1 MANASR
7 QRHYRHHRGS
17 GQPRRTDG
25 EDNSARAPGPT
36 LKESVPPVPGD
47 CLLSQGRQELREDLV
62 KLLERAKGGR
72 ADLAKDAAVSQE
84 LSKSAQ
90 ERLALACIGVS
101 SSTQEDVELMS
112 KVVFALFNNELVKLP
127 PASSSNFSL
136 VEAIC
141 VYFTK
146 AFKSFDPQRNAIP
159 NSTLGTP
166 NTTSTQTETI
176 QRSQV
181 DILRALSA
189 VLFENGAM
197 VNDAFSDLID
207 ILLGACSSPR
217 GQEQSE
223 LRRMALNCLANLVH
237 KTGSLYSTYHNR
249 IYDLLLSNLTTT
261 SYYEVGTMVSL
272 SSTVRRKDRASER
285 KEDKA
290 LSTRSMPPL
299 VDVICRFMF
308 FTSDNTTGHLAATP
322 SSSAFSIGVIKRSSY
337 ATPTSSIATS
347 TSTGP
352 LSGPPQV
359 LDIYGDP
366 ALSIR
371 RSIQSSDSE
380 YSDSESGVHQAQR
393 MQHDGKVRLNA
404 LLCLQAIARAVPKQ
418 LQPHWPK
425 FLTTSASPP
434 TALVTYKTPSLLSL
448 MGSDPIPTVRT
459 AACIVLS
466 NILESSKQ
474 YLAMAEEKS
483 QLSGMK
489 SHAGILTL
497 SEKVG
502 LMTRELHVGVA
513 AAMNNV
519 DSTIDQAVVIQ
530 MIKCATSI
538 VANCTYEKMRRGLA
552 LTIFSSIRRFLDSD
566 EPGLQAATLLF
577 TTALLSNTIAQTDLR
592 ETILL
597 SSQNETT
604 TPNLLSQLMDL
615 IGGSDIPI
623 PVRVEA
629 WNTLSAIARH
639 HFVVIQSSWPRFDT
653 ALAIEQDADDSRVRT
668 AGLLFLGEFAKS
680 GSGASSPSTSDWWKD
695 TLERHILKLFSE
707 DSPSFKAL
715 GCDFISHISADAFNG
730 LPNRLEVLIMSLILG
745 TAMDENAT
753 ARAAACRAIGM
764 FILFPSLR
772 EDCTLI
778 VDMANTVL
786 DLCRD
791 PNLNVRVRASWAVG
805 NLSDSLVLLKSN
817 GQDDVLEE
825 ALTLSLWTKIMRTA
839 LAVCQDNEK
848 LKSNGIR
855 AVGGLLRVTFE
866 GILERERHSLV
877 KEAVY
882 ALIKHMEQGSLKGRW
897 NACYAMQNA
906 LLNPD
911 FPIGSTAGTSY
922 ALDSDMVSW
931 TKDVYGALLQA
942 IQQSKNF
949 KVRINACAAL
959 AVPKTRAKF
968 GDQALFRNIVQVLMN
983 AVQNLDNEQGQHEF
997 GEFQYRGQL
1006 ETKLLRCLDHL
1017 LQVSGGL
1024 SKLGLELD
1032 PTLRQRILASR
1043 TVVAPPIDSIQE
1055 VTNKV
1060 ETLVL

>member
-17 GQPRRTDG
+17 GKPRRTDS
-25 EDNSARAPGPT
+25 EDNSARAPGPRQ
-36 LKESVPPVPGD
+36 KESVGPVAGD
-47 CLLSQGRQELREDLV
+47 CLSSQGRQELREELV

-72 ADLAKDAAVSQE
+72 GDLAKDAAVSQDF
-84 LSKSAQ
+84 SKSAQ
-90 ERLALACIGVS
+90 EKLALACVGVS

-136 VEAIC
+136 IEALC

-146 AFKSFDPQRNAIP
+146 AFKSFDPQGSATS

-166 NTTSTQTETI
+166 NTTSTQAETI

-197 VNDAFSDLID
+197 TKDAFSDLID

-217 GQEQSE
+217 RQEQSE

-237 KTGSLYSTYHNR
+237 KTGSLYSTYHDR
-249 IYDLLLSNLTTT
+249 MYDLLLLNLTNT
-261 SYYEVGTMVSL
+261 SYYEVGSMVSL

-299 VDVICRFMF
+299 IDVICRFMF
-308 FTSDNTTGHLAATP
+308 FTSDNTAGHLAVTP
-322 SSSAFSIGVIKRSSY
+322 SSSAFSVGVIKRSSY
-337 ATPTSSIATS
+337 ATPTSSIS
-347 TSTGP
+347 TSVSAGT
-352 LSGPPQV
+352 LSGSSQ
-359 LDIYGDP
+359 LSDIYGDP
-366 ALSIR
+366 TLSIR

-380 YSDSESGVHQAQR
+380 YSDSESGAYQAQR

-404 LLCLQAIARAVPKQ
+404 LLCLQAIARAAPKQ

-434 TALVTYKTPSLLSL
+434 TILATYKAPSLLSL

-459 AACIVLS
+459 AACIVLN
-466 NILESSKQ
+466 NILESSRQ

-519 DSTIDQAVVIQ
+519 DTIEQAVVIQ

-538 VANCTYEKMRRGLA
+538 VTNCTYEKMRRGLA
-552 LTIFSSIRRFLDSD
+552 LTIFNSIKRFLDSD
-566 EPGLQAATLLF
+566 EPGIQAATLLF
-577 TTALLSNTIAQTDLR
+577 TTALLSNTTAQTDLR
-592 ETILL
+592 ETILI
-597 SSQNETT
+597 SSQNEIT

-615 IGGSDIPI
+615 IDGTDVPI

-639 HFVVIQSSWPRFDT
+639 HFVVIQSSWSRFDT
-653 ALAIEQDADDSRVRT
+653 ALANEQDTDDSRVRT
-668 AGLLFLGEFAKS
+668 AGLLFLEEFAKS
-680 GSGASSPSTSDWWKD
+680 GSGASPPSTSDWWKD
-695 TLERHILKLFSE
+695 ILERHILKLFSE

-715 GCDFISHISADAFNG
+715 GCDCISHISADAFSG
-730 LPNRLEVLIMSLILG
+730 LPNRLEVLIMSLVLG

-753 ARAAACRAIGM
+753 ARAAACRAIGV

-772 EDCTLI
+772 EDCSLI

-817 GQDDVLEE
+817 GQDDILEE
-825 ALTLSLWTKIMRTA
+825 ALTLSLWTKIMKTA

-848 LKSNGIR
+848 IKSNGIR
-855 AVGGLLRVTFE
+855 AIGGLLRVTFE

-968 GDQALFRNIVQVLMN
+968 GDQALFRNIVQVLMT
-983 AVQNLDNEQGQHEF
+983 AVQNLDNEQGQHDF

-1043 TVVAPPIDSIQE
+1043 PVVAPPVELIQH
-1055 VTNKV
+1055 VTNEV
-1060 ETLVL
+1060 ETLVV

>member
-1 MANASR
+1 MSW
-7 QRHYRHHRGS
+7 S
-17 GQPRRTDG
+17 
-25 EDNSARAPGPT
+25 
-36 LKESVPPVPGD
+36 
-47 CLLSQGRQELREDLV
+47 
-62 KLLERAKGGR
+62 
-72 ADLAKDAAVSQE
+72 
-84 LSKSAQ
+84 SAQ
-90 ERLALACIGVS
+90 ADI
-101 SSTQEDVELMS
+101 
-112 KVVFALFNNELVKLP
+112 
-127 PASSSNFSL
+127 
-136 VEAIC
+136 
-141 VYFTK
+141 
-146 AFKSFDPQRNAIP
+146 
-159 NSTLGTP
+159 
-166 NTTSTQTETI
+166 I

-189 VLFENGAM
+189 VLFENGALIK
-197 VNDAFSDLID
+197 DAFSDLID
-207 ILLGACSSPR
+207 ILLGTCSSPR
-217 GQEQSE
+217 RQEQSE
-223 LRRMALNCLANLVH
+223 LRRMALNCVANSVH
-237 KTGSLYSTYHNR
+237 KTGSLYSTYHDR
-249 IYDLLLSNLTTT
+249 IYDLLLSNLMAT
-261 SYYEVGTMVSL
+261 SYYEVGTMASL

-285 KEDKA
+285 KEDKT

-308 FTSDNTTGHLAATP
+308 FTSDNVTGHLAVTP
-322 SSSAFSIGVIKRSSY
+322 SSNTFSIGVIKRSSY
-337 ATPTSSIATS
+337 ATPTSSTS
-347 TSTGP
+347 VSISTGT
-352 LSGPPQV
+352 LSGSSQ
-359 LDIYGDP
+359 LADIYGDP
-366 ALSIR
+366 TLSAR

-404 LLCLQAIARAVPKQ
+404 LLCLQAMARAVPKQ

-425 FLTTSASPP
+425 FLTTSTSPL
-434 TALVTYKTPSLLSL
+434 TTLATYKAPSLLSL

-459 AACIVLS
+459 AACIVLG

-519 DSTIDQAVVIQ
+519 DNTVEQAIVIH

-538 VANCTYEKMRRGLA
+538 VTNCTYEKMRRGLA
-552 LTIFSSIRRFLDSD
+552 LTIFNSIKRFLDSD
-566 EPGLQAATLLF
+566 ELGLQVATLLF
-577 TTALLSNTIAQTDLR
+577 TTALLSNTSAQTELR

-597 SSQNETT
+597 PSQDENT

-615 IGGSDIPI
+615 IDGADIPI

-639 HFVVIQSSWPRFDT
+639 HVVVIQSSWPRFDT
-653 ALAIEQDADDSRVRT
+653 ALAIEHNAEDSRART
-668 AGLLFLGEFAKS
+668 AGLLFLEEFAKS
-680 GSGASSPSTSDWWKD
+680 GSSASPPSTSAWWKD
-695 TLERHILKLFSE
+695 ILERHILNVFS

-715 GCDFISHISADAFNG
+715 GCDCISHISAEAFNG
-730 LPNRLEVLIMSLILG
+730 LSNRLEVLIMSLVLG

-753 ARAAACRAIGM
+753 ARAAACRAIGV

-786 DLCRD
+786 GLCRD

-825 ALTLSLWTKIMRTA
+825 VLTLSLWTKVMRTA

-855 AVGGLLRVTFE
+855 AIGGLLRVTFE

-897 NACYAMQNA
+897 NACYAVQNA

-931 TKDVYGALLQA
+931 TKDVYSALLQA
-942 IQQSKNF
+942 IQQNKNF

-968 GDQALFRNIVQVLMN
+968 GDQALFRNIIQVLMT
-983 AVQNLDNEQGQHEF
+983 AVQNLDHEQGQHEF

-1006 ETKLLRCLDHL
+1006 ETRLLRCLDHL

-1032 PTLRQRILASR
+1032 SALRQRILASR
-1043 TVVAPPIDSIQE
+1043 PAVAPPPVESIQQ
-1055 VTNKV
+1055 VTDGV
-1060 ETLVL
+1060 ETLAV

>member
-17 GQPRRTDG
+17 GQARRADS
-25 EDNSARAPGPT
+25 EDTSARAPG
-36 LKESVPPVPGD
+36 LRQKEYIAPVAGD
-47 CLLSQGRQELREDLV
+47 CLSSQGRHSLRQGLIAILD
-62 KLLERAKGGR
+62 RAKEGR
-72 ADLAKDAAVSQE
+72 LELAKDTSDSQE
-84 LSKSAQ
+84 FSKSAQ
-90 ERLALACIGVS
+90 EKLALACVGMS
-101 SSTQEDVELMS
+101 SNTQEDAELMS
-112 KVVFALFNNELVKLP
+112 KVVFTLFNSELVKLP
-127 PASSSNFSL
+127 PASSSSFNL
-136 VEAIC
+136 VEALC

-146 AFKSFDPQRNAIP
+146 VFNSFDPQGYNTH
-159 NSTLGTP
+159 NSTQGTSCA
-166 NTTSTQTETI
+166 TSPQAETI
-176 QRSQV
+176 QRNQV

-189 VLFENGAM
+189 VLFENGAL
-197 VNDAFSDLID
+197 VKDAFADLIN
-207 ILLGACSSPR
+207 ILLGTCSSPR
-217 GQEQSE
+217 RQERSE

-237 KTGSLYSTYHNR
+237 KTGSLYSTYHDR
-249 IYDLLLSNLTTT
+249 IYDILLSNLTTT
-261 SYYEVGTMVSL
+261 SYYEVGTMASL

-285 KEDKA
+285 KLRTSSSP
-290 LSTRSMPPL
+290 LSATGRQNTFNAFYAATRGS
-299 VDVICRFMF
+299 
-308 FTSDNTTGHLAATP
+308 GHLAVAP
-322 SSSAFSIGVIKRSSY
+322 SSTAFSVGIIKRTSY
-337 ATPTSSIATS
+337 AAPASTPPVSI
-347 TSTGP
+347 STGTLGGSAQP
-352 LSGPPQV
+352 ADV
-359 LDIYGDP
+359 YGDS
-366 ALSIR
+366 ALSVR

-380 YSDSESGVHQAQR
+380 YSDSETGVHLAQR

-425 FLTTSASPP
+425 FLTTSTSPP
-434 TALVTYKTPSLLSL
+434 TALATHKAPSLLSL

-459 AACIVLS
+459 AACIVLG

-483 QLSGMK
+483 QLSGPK

-502 LMTRELHVGVA
+502 SMTRELHVGVA
-513 AAMNNV
+513 AAMNSV
-519 DSTIDQAVVIQ
+519 DSNVEQTVVIQ
-530 MIKCATSI
+530 MIKCGTSV
-538 VANCTYEKMRRGLA
+538 VANCTYEKMRRGLT
-552 LTIFSSIRRFLDSD
+552 LMIFNSIKRFLHS
-566 EPGLQAATLLF
+566 EELGLQVATLFF
-577 TTALLSNTIAQTDLR
+577 TTALLSNTSAQPELR
-592 ETILL
+592 ETIL
-597 SSQNETT
+597 SPAQNDNT
-604 TPNLLSQLMDL
+604 TPGLLSQLMNLVD
-615 IGGSDIPI
+615 GVDIPI

-639 HFVVIQSSWPRFDT
+639 HFAVIHTLWPRFDT
-653 ALAIEQDADDSRVRT
+653 ALATGQDADDSRVRT
-668 AGLLFLGEFAKS
+668 AGLLFLEEFAKS
-680 GSGASSPSTSDWWKD
+680 GSSAATPSTSDWWKD
-695 TLERHILKLFSE
+695 ILERHILKVFSE

-715 GCDFISHISADAFNG
+715 ACDCISHIPAETFNG
-730 LPNRLEVLIMSLILG
+730 LTNRLEVLIMSLVLG
-745 TAMDENAT
+745 TAVDENAT
-753 ARAAACRAIGM
+753 ARAAACRAIGV

-791 PNLNVRVRASWAVG
+791 PNLTVRVRASWAVG

-839 LAVCQDNEK
+839 LVVCQDNEK

-855 AVGGLLRVTFE
+855 AIGGLLRVTFE

-882 ALIKHMEQGSLKGRW
+882 ALIKNMEQGSLKGRW

-959 AVPKTRAKF
+959 SVPKTRAKF
-968 GDQALFRNIVQVLMN
+968 GDQALFRNIVQVLMD
-983 AVQNLDNEQGQHEF
+983 AVQNLDLEQGQHEF

-1043 TVVAPPIDSIQE
+1043 PAVALAAVESIQHVAE
-1055 VTNKV
+1055 DV
-1060 ETLVL
+1060 EALTI